1 VRRAVILAVL
11 ATWLEAGCG
20 VVYRAGIKLYY
31 KPAAIAAAQVVRD
44 VPYVAGSKDPLQQ
57 LNFFKPAGLP
67 AGALAKAGFPVVV
80 FIHGGNWDS
89 GDKDYRF
96 GGQDIYNN
104 IGRFLAA
111 RGIGCANISYR
122 LLPTVDWKA
131 QAADAAQSVAWVH
144 AHAAEFGGDPQRL
157 FLMGHSAGAQL
168 AMRVGLDRATLQ
180 TLGVPPSAI
189 RGIIGVAGAGYDLAD
204 EKTYSLGADPR
215 WYARR
220 FQLGAAD
227 ASWQQTASPIQFVGG
242 AAPPV
247 LLLRA
252 GGESRPLIRQ
262 SDRMRDAMN
271 GAGARADLVVAPG
284 LSHTRIVP
292 TLSRED
298 RPAGAAVLAFVRQ
311 HS

>member
-1 VRRAVILAVL
+1 MRRAIAVSL
-11 ATWLEAGCG
+11 SAIVAAGCG
-20 VVYRAGIKLYY
+20 VVYRAGLKLYY
-31 KPAAIAAAQVVRD
+31 KPVTIAADGVARD
-44 VPYVAGSKDPLQQ
+44 IQYIDGSRDPMQQ
-57 LNFFKPAGLP
+57 LNFFKPSLP
-67 AGALAKAGFPVVV
+67 HFPVVV

-104 IGRFLAA
+104 IGRYLAA

-122 LLPTVDWKA
+122 LLPTVDWRA
-131 QAADAAQSVAWVH
+131 QADDAAQAVAWVH
-144 AHAAEFGGDPQRL
+144 AHAAEFGGDPERI

-168 AMRVGLDRATLQ
+168 AMRTGLDRATLER
-180 TLGVPPSAI
+180 LGVPPRAI
-189 RGIIGVAGAGYDLAD
+189 RGIIGVAGAGYDLSDAT
-204 EKTYSLGADPR
+204 TYELGSDPR
-215 WYARR
+215 WYGRR
-220 FQLGAAD
+220 FQLGPSD
-227 ASWQQTASPIQFVGG
+227 TNWQKDASPIQFVDGS
-242 AAPPV
+242 APPV

-252 GGESRPLIRQ
+252 GGEDKPLIRQ
-262 SDRMRDAMN
+262 SDLMRDALLH
-271 GAGARADLVVAPG
+271 AGARAERVNLVVAPG

>member
-1 VRRAVILAVL
+1 M
-11 ATWLEAGCG
+11 
-20 VVYRAGIKLYY
+20 
-31 KPAAIAAAQVVRD
+31 
-44 VPYVAGSKDPLQQ
+44 QQ
-57 LNFFKPAGLP
+57 LNFFRPSLSSA
-67 AGALAKAGFPVVV
+67 ARSAKGDAAFPVVV

-122 LLPTVDWKA
+122 LIPAVDWRA
-131 QAADAAQSVAWVH
+131 QAGDVAQAVEWVH
-144 AHAAEFGGDPQRL
+144 AHAAGFGGDPERL

-168 AMRVGLDRATLQ
+168 AMRVGLDRATLAR
-180 TLGVPPSAI
+180 LGVPASAI
-189 RGIIGVAGAGYDLAD
+189 RGIIGVAGAGYDMAD
-204 EKTYSLGADPR
+204 QQTAALGADPR
-215 WYARR
+215 WYAKR
-220 FQLGAAD
+220 FKLGPDDTA
-227 ASWQQTASPIQFVGG
+227 WQKTASPIQFVDAAAGS
-242 AAPPV
+242 APPL

-252 GGESRPLIRQ
+252 GGEDRPLIRQ
-262 SDRMRDAMN
+262 SELMRDAFVRI
-271 GAGARADLVVAPG
+271 GGRVDLVVAPG

>member
-1 VRRAVILAVL
+1 MSLSALFA
-11 ATWLEAGCG
+11 AGCG
-20 VVYRAGIKLYY
+20 VVYRAAIKLYY
-31 KPAAIAAAQVVRD
+31 TPVTIAAADVVRD
-44 VPYVAGSKDPLQQ
+44 VPYVAGSTDPLQQ
-57 LNFFKPAGLP
+57 LNFFKPAQR
-67 AGALAKAGFPVVV
+67 GFPVVV

-122 LLPTVDWKA
+122 LLPNVDWRA
-131 QAADAAQSVAWVH
+131 QADDAVRAVAWVY

-157 FLMGHSAGAQL
+157 FVMGHSAGAQL
-168 AMRVGLDRATLQ
+168 AMRTALDRATLDRA
-180 TLGVPPSAI
+180 GVPASAI

-204 EKTYSLGADPR
+204 ERTYALGSDPR
-215 WYARR
+215 WYAKR

-227 ASWQQTASPIQFVGG
+227 TNWQTSASPIQFVNGS
-242 AAPPV
+242 APPV

-252 GGESRPLIRQ
+252 GGEDRPLIRQ
-262 SDRMRDAMN
+262 SDLMRDALTR
-271 GAGARADLVVAPG
+271 AGVRAQLVVAPG

>member
-1 VRRAVILAVL
+1 MRRGFALAL
-11 ATWLEAGCG
+11 LPALFAAGCG

-31 KPAAIAAAQVVRD
+31 KPAPIAADFVVRD
-44 VPYVAGSKDPLQQ
+44 IQYVAGSTDPMQQ
-57 LNFFKPAGLP
+57 LNLFKPQGRD
-67 AGALAKAGFPVVV
+67 FPVVV

-122 LLPTVDWKA
+122 LIPAVDWRA
-131 QAADAAQSVAWVH
+131 QADDAVKAVAWVH
-144 AHAAEFGGDPQRL
+144 AHAADFGGDPQRL

-168 AMRVGLDRATLQ
+168 AMRTALDRATLEQ
-180 TLGVPPSAI
+180 NGVPATAI
-189 RGIIGVAGAGYDLAD
+189 RGVIGVAGAGYDMAD
-204 EKTYSLGADPR
+204 AQTAALGADPR
-215 WYARR
+215 WYAKR
-220 FQLGAAD
+220 FQLGPAD
-227 ASWQQTASPIQFVGG
+227 TAWQKAASPIQFVS
-242 AAPPV
+242 ASAPPG
-247 LLLRA
+247 LILRA
-252 GGESRPLIRQ
+252 GGEDKPLIRQ
-262 SDRMRDAMN
+262 SELMRDAFIR
-271 GAGARADLVVAPG
+271 AGVPADLVVAPG

>member
-1 VRRAVILAVL
+1 MASL
-11 ATWLEAGCG
+11 LEAGCG

-31 KPAAIAAAQVVRD
+31 KPAPLAAGGVIRD
-44 VPYVAGSKDPLQQ
+44 IPYVAGSTDPLQQ
-57 LNFFKPAGLP
+57 LNLFKPLQRD
-67 AGALAKAGFPVVV
+67 FPVVI

-122 LLPTVDWKA
+122 LIPKVDWRA
-131 QAADAAQSVAWVH
+131 QAGDVAQAVAWVH
-144 AHAAEFGGDPQRL
+144 EHAAEFGGDPQRL

-168 AMRVGLDRATLQ
+168 AIRTALDRAALTRR
-180 TLGVPPSAI
+180 GVPPQVI
-189 RGIIGVAGAGYDLAD
+189 RGVIGVAGAGYDMAD
-204 EKTYSLGADPR
+204 RQTAALGADPR
-215 WYARR
+215 WYAKR
-220 FQLGAAD
+220 FQLGPAD
-227 ASWQQTASPIQFVGG
+227 TAWQTTASPIQLINSTTG
-242 AAPPV
+242 APPPA

-252 GGESRPLIRQ
+252 GGEDRPLVRQ
-262 SDRMRDAMN
+262 SELMRDALIR
-271 GAGARADLVVAPG
+271 AGGRADLVVAPG

>member
-1 VRRAVILAVL
+1 MAAFF
-11 ATWLEAGCG
+11 EAGCG

-31 KPAAIAAAQVVRD
+31 KPAAIAADDVVRD
-44 VPYVAGSKDPLQQ
+44 VAYVAGSTDPMQQ
-57 LNFFKPAGLP
+57 LNFFKPAGLTSGP
-67 AGALAKAGFPVVV
+67 SAKEGFPVVV

-122 LLPTVDWKA
+122 LIPAVDWRA
-131 QAADAAQSVAWVH
+131 QAGDAARAVAWVH
-144 AHAAEFGGDPQRL
+144 AHAAEFGGDPNRL
-157 FLMGHSAGAQL
+157 FVMGHSAGAQL
-168 AMRVGLDRATLQ
+168 AMRTALDRATLER
-180 TLGVPPSAI
+180 LGVPAGAI
-189 RGIIGVAGAGYDLAD
+189 RGIIGVAGAGYDLSDAQ
-204 EKTYSLGADPR
+204 TYALGSDPR
-215 WYARR
+215 WYAKR

-227 ASWQQTASPIQFVGG
+227 TDWQKAGSPIQFVTA

-252 GGESRPLIRQ
+252 GGEDKPLIRQ
-262 SDRMRDAMN
+262 SDLMRDALIR
-271 GAGARADLVVAPG
+271 AGARADLVVAPG

>member
-1 VRRAVILAVL
+1 MAFLSAL
-11 ATWLEAGCG
+11 FATGCG

-31 KPAAIAAAQVVRD
+31 RPATIAPDSVVRD
-44 VPYVAGSKDPLQQ
+44 VPYVAGSTDPLQR
-57 LNFFKPAGLP
+57 LNFFKPAQRD
-67 AGALAKAGFPVVV
+67 FPIVV

-89 GDKDYRF
+89 GDKDDRF

-122 LLPTVDWKA
+122 LLPTVDWRA
-131 QAADAAQSVAWVH
+131 QADDAARAVAWVY
-144 AHAAEFGGDPQRL
+144 AHAADFGGDPQRL
-157 FLMGHSAGAQL
+157 LLMGHSAGAQL
-168 AMRVGLDRATLQ
+168 AMRAALDLATLER
-180 TLGVPPSAI
+180 LGVPARAI

-204 EKTYSLGADPR
+204 AETYALGSDPR
-215 WYARR
+215 WYAKR

-227 ASWQQTASPIQFVGG
+227 TGWQKTGSPIQFVHA

-252 GGESRPLIRQ
+252 GGEDRPLIRQ
-262 SDRMRDAMN
+262 SELMRDALIR
-271 GAGARADLVVAPG
+271 AGARADLVVVPG

-298 RPAGAAVLAFVRQ
+298 RPAGAAVLAFVRRQ
-311 HS
+311 S

>member
-1 VRRAVILAVL
+1 MRRAVILLSL
-11 ATWLEAGCG
+11 AALFEAGCG

-31 KPAAIAAAQVVRD
+31 KPASIDAGRVVRD
-44 VPYVAGSKDPLQQ
+44 VPYVAGSTDPMQQ
-57 LNFFKPAGLP
+57 LNLFRPAQSN
-67 AGALAKAGFPVVV
+67 FPVVV

-122 LLPTVDWKA
+122 LLPRVDWRA
-131 QAADAAQSVAWVH
+131 QAQDAAQAVAWVH
-144 AHAAEFGGDPQRL
+144 AHAAEYGGDPDRL

-168 AMRVGLDRATLQ
+168 AMRVGLDRAGLAK
-180 TLGVPPSAI
+180 LGVPPSAI
-189 RGIIGVAGAGYDLAD
+189 RGIIGVAGAGYDITDD
-204 EKTYSLGADPR
+204 ETYRRGANPS
-215 WYARR
+215 WYASR
-220 FQLGAAD
+220 FQRGDAD
-227 ASWQQTASPIQFVGG
+227 RTWAKDASPIQFVDRS
-242 AAPPV
+242 APPV
-247 LLLRA
+247 LLIRA
-252 GGESRPLIRQ
+252 GGEMGPLIRQ
-262 SDRMRDAMN
+262 SELLRDALN
-271 GAGARADLVVAPG
+271 KAGARADLVVAPG

-298 RPAGAAVLAFVRQ
+298 RPAGAAVLNFLRQ